1 MVDSAFMNPVKTE
14 QRIWIRLTPDRCVR
28 SRVWLWEGKGRE
40 GKGKGKLEKR
50 REGKGREGKGREGK
64 GREGKGR
71 APDSSGRDTVDFC
84 STAVR
89 PVWEP

>member
-40 GKGKGKLEKR
+40 GKGKGREEKR
-50 REGKGREGKGREGK
+50 REE
-64 GREGKGR
+64 KGR

>member
-40 GKGKGKLEKR
+40 GKGKGKGKEEKRREEKR
-50 REGKGREGKGREGK
+50 REGKERDGA
-64 GREGKGR
+64 GR
-71 APDSSGRDTVDFC
+71 APDVC

-89 PVWEP
+89 PVWKP

>member
-40 GKGKGKLEKR
+40 GKGKGKEEKR
-50 REGKGREGKGREGK
+50 REGK

-89 PVWEP
+89 PVWKP

>member
-1 MVDSAFMNPVKTE
+1 MYGAGFGFGKGRDGKGG
-14 QRIWIRLTPDRCVR
+14 
-28 SRVWLWEGKGRE
+28 EGKGRE
-40 GKGKGKLEKR
+40 EKR
-50 REGKGREGKGREGK
+50 
-64 GREGKGR
+64 REGKGR

>member
-28 SRVWLWEGKGRE
+28 SRVWLWEGKGRK
-40 GKGKGKLEKR
+40 GKGKGREEKR
-50 REGKGREGKGREGK
+50 REEKGREGK
-64 GREGKGR
+64 

>member
-1 MVDSAFMNPVKTE
+1 VVDSAFMNPVKTE

-40 GKGKGKLEKR
+40 GKV
-50 REGKGREGKGREGK
+50 KGREEKRREGK